1 MVGIDHRINRYWKS
15 KKLIEPSL
23 RQIRY
28 FIAVANAGQVSRAA
42 KDLNVSQ
49 SAVTAA
55 IKQLEEIIGA
65 SLFERHSSG
74 VTLTYEGNLF
84 LEHAVHISAA
94 VDEAV
99 RLPTRMRD
107 NVTGTLRL
115 ATTYTVAGYYAPPF
129 VARFARNFPNIDI
142 KMTETPR
149 GEIEEGLVTGQFD
162 LAVMLTSNIVNQ
174 EGIAYDTLLR
184 SRRRLWLPAQ
194 HPLLMNPSI
203 SLQDV
208 AEEPYIMLTVDEASN
223 TAQRYWNRTRYRPR
237 TIFRTSSVEAVR
249 SMVANGMGVTVL
261 SDMVYRPWSLDGR
274 RVEVVALAD
283 QVPSMDV
290 GLAWAA
296 DAELDEAAR
305 AFVDFMHLGMD
316 GDEPARVMPQL
327 RAKGEEI
334 PATTS
339 I

>member
-1 MVGIDHRINRYWKS
+1 
-15 KKLIEPSL
+15 
-23 RQIRY
+23 
-28 FIAVANAGQVSRAA
+28 
-42 KDLNVSQ
+42 
-49 SAVTAA
+49 
-55 IKQLEEIIGA
+55 
-65 SLFERHSSG
+65 
-74 VTLTYEGNLF
+74 
-84 LEHAVHISAA
+84 
-94 VDEAV
+94 
-99 RLPTRMRD
+99 
-107 NVTGTLRL
+107 
-115 ATTYTVAGYYAPPF
+115 
-129 VARFARNFPNIDI
+129 
-142 KMTETPR
+142 
-149 GEIEEGLVTGQFD
+149 
-162 LAVMLTSNIVNQ
+162 
-174 EGIAYDTLLR
+174 
-184 SRRRLWLPAQ
+184 
-194 HPLLMNPSI
+194 
-203 SLQDV
+203 V

-305 AFVDFMHLGMD
+305 AFIDFMHLGMD

-327 RAKGEEI
+327 RAKGEET